1 MSVRYILSIF
11 ISFLIFLYAKLSGW
25 ADKLH
30 GLTVPADGPFHMQ
43 TLHEPI
49 GVVGSIIPWNFPLI
63 MYCFKVG
70 PALACG
76 CTVVLKP
83 AEQTPLTALFISKL
97 LYEVDHE
104 RNFCSLYIKVLCL
117 MRLHLRFYHLCLNSS
132 FQHISCSFYSDH
144 MSFVTGWTSSRC
156 SKCDP
161 WLWSNCW
168 CSYCQSY
175 GCG

>member
-1 MSVRYILSIF
+1 MRNFQGGRISSMVSQFQPMGHSICKPCMNLLVLWVQLF
-11 ISFLIFLYAKLSGW
+11 HGIFLSSCIVLRSG
-25 ADKLH
+25 LH
-30 GLTVPADGPFHMQ
+30 QHVAA
-43 TLHEPI
+43 I
-49 GVVGSIIPWNFPLI
+49 
-63 MYCFKVG
+63 
-70 PALACG
+70 
-76 CTVVLKP
+76 VLKP

-175 GCG
+175 ECG